1 MKPKNYT
8 WRHLF
13 NSSSAKIA
21 KFKHMQRNAN
31 PQGWVGAATWGSPVV
46 AIAPPLGG
54 CYDV

>member
-54 CYDV
+54 LYDV